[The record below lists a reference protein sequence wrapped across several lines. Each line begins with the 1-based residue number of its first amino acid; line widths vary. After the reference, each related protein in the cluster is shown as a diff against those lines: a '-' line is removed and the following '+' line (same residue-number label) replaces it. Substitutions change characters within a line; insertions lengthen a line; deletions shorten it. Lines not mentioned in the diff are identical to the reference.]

1 MQGSEQLMLPSWL
14 QHSSCCL
21 CRIWTFGRILV
32 FGLRNIVKVLAR
44 ELFLVC
50 LSAFELVGG
59 ERVVWHHGAI
69 AVDFKFLVE
78 VAVLWRD
85 AVLNVELLK
94 LRPVVVRLQPK
105 DQVLRSVEVELLLFG
120 VLHGQIVPANLDLVK
135 FTGVDQHLAFG
146 LFQETL
152 NILRL
157 QAVVEVLIFG
167 RHRLLGS
174 KGMNRSCQTQWRV

>member
-1 MQGSEQLMLPSWL
+1 M
-14 QHSSCCL
+14 
-21 CRIWTFGRILV
+21 
-32 FGLRNIVKVLAR
+32 
-44 ELFLVC
+44 
-50 LSAFELVGG
+50 
-59 ERVVWHHGAI
+59 
-69 AVDFKFLVE
+69 DFKFLVE

-174 KGMNRSCQTQWRV
+174 KGMNRSCQTQ